1 MEKKKLAV
9 ILGIVLIGF
18 LIYLF
23 DNISFLIQGF
33 KAGIGF

>member
-1 MEKKKLAV
+1 MEKKNIAV

-23 DNISFLIQGF
+23 DNISFLIKGF

>member
-1 MEKKKLAV
+1 MEKKKIAV

-18 LIYLF
+18 LIYLI

-33 KAGIGF
+33 KADIGF